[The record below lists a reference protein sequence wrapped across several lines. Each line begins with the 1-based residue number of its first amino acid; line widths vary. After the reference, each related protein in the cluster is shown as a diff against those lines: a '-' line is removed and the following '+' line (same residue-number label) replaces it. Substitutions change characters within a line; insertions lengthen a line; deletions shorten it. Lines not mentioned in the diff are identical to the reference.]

1 MYPSEKKFKMAA
13 VPNYPGTAWHLL
25 EPGVYSSIEKKFK
38 MVAVP
43 ELVAKEPRGISQR
56 LLFLLQPA
64 QHVVL
69 HNNMEHYFN
78 ITICQILELI
88 LPMWLI
94 GGSL

>member
-1 MYPSEKKFKMAA
+1 
-13 VPNYPGTAWHLL
+13 
-25 EPGVYSSIEKKFK
+25 